1 VTRERGRLRLLWIA
15 VVLFT
20 LAGTAYPQSAP
31 LSLLPATLPDGLIGQ
46 SYFASVSTTGGAPPI
61 SYKISSGGLPPG
73 LTIAAVVGATT
84 TADITGTTTA
94 TGTYNFVVQ
103 ATDSVGSTAT
113 QGYSILVLAV
123 LTVTTPPT
131 LRATTAG
138 ASYSVSLAATGGL
151 PPYTWYLGPPF
162 IPGSIG
168 KSSFG
173 SIGRASFR
181 RTAVASPGLGGL
193 PPGFTLSS
201 SGVISGVTSAP
212 GAYSFQISVN
222 DSDSSFPQ
230 SATQTFTLNVN
241 PPPSITTPTPLPS
254 GVVGTRYSIPL
265 RAVAGITPYTWSLTS
280 GKLPPGIALSPD
292 GGLTGIPTLAG
303 VYTFTVT
310 VTDFLGIPG
319 STTFTLAITTGLSIT
334 TTSPLPAGST
344 GTPYSAT
351 FQATAGTPPYTW
363 SVAGGTLPSG
373 LTLDSAGNLT
383 GTPTAAGSF
392 RFTIQVTDAAT
403 NSVTGVFDV
412 TIARS
417 LTITP
422 ATLPDATLGTAYSES
437 LTATGGTA
445 PYTFTVD
452 SGSLPG
458 GITLASTGSL
468 TGTPTAAGQF
478 SFTARA
484 TDSTG
489 LTGIIAYQLKVA
501 TAPPISPTITGVTD
515 TEPPAQQP
523 TLSVQLGDVYP
534 VPLDGT
540 MTLNFAPAAGNVVDP
555 AIKFSNGKTTV
566 DFTIPAGQTDAVFP
580 NTTLSLGTGTVAGT
594 ITLTLTFQ
602 ADGQDVTPKPAPTRV
617 ITIPAQAPVIT
628 KVTASHTGS
637 GIEVDITGFSNTR
650 DMTSATFTFQAAT
663 GTTLTNSQV
672 TVTADQLFATW
683 YNDPTSTTYGSLFTF
698 AQPFTL
704 SGNVSGIAGVSVTL
718 TNLQGTSSAATA
730 TVQ

>member
-1 VTRERGRLRLLWIA
+1 MGERGHRRLLWIA
-15 VVLFT
+15 LVLFT
-20 LAGTAYPQSAP
+20 LSGAAYPQSAP
-31 LSLLPATLPDGLIGQ
+31 LSLLSGTLPDGLIGQ
-46 SYFASVSTTGGAPPI
+46 SYFASVSTTGGFPPMT
-61 SYKISSGGLPPG
+61 YKISSGALPPG

-84 TADITGTTTA
+84 TADITGTTMA

-103 ATDSVGSTAT
+103 VTDSSGASAT

-131 LRATTAG
+131 LRTTTAG
-138 ASYSVSLAATGGL
+138 ASYGVSLAATGGL
-151 PPYTWYLGPPF
+151 PPYSWYLGPPF
-162 IPGSIG
+162 IAGSIG

-173 SIGRASFR
+173 SIGKASFR
-181 RTAVASPGLGGL
+181 RAAASGGGL
-193 PPGFTLSS
+193 PPGFSLSS

-212 GAYSFQISVN
+212 GVYTFQISVN
-222 DSDSSFPQ
+222 DSDSYFPQ

-241 PPPSITTPTPLPS
+241 PPPSITTATPLPS

-265 RAVAGITPYTWSLTS
+265 RAVAGVTPYTWSLTS
-280 GKLPPGIALSPD
+280 GKLPTGLALSTD

-310 VTDFLGIPG
+310 VTDFYGISG
-319 STTFTLAITTGLSIT
+319 STTFTLAVTTGLAIT

-344 GTPYSAT
+344 GTPYSAI

-363 SVAGGTLPSG
+363 SVAGGTLPGG

-392 RFTIQVTDAAT
+392 RFTIQVTDAA
-403 NSVTGVFDV
+403 SSSLTGVFDV

-417 LTITP
+417 LVITP
-422 ATLPDATLGTAYSES
+422 ATLPDATLGTAYTQS

-458 GITLASTGSL
+458 GITLASSGNL
-468 TGTPTAAGQF
+468 AGTPTAAGQF

-489 LTGIIAYQLKVA
+489 LTGTIAYQLKVA
-501 TAPPISPTITGVTD
+501 AASPISPTITGVTD

-523 TLSVQLGDVYP
+523 TLSVQLGAVYP

-540 MTLNFAPAAGNVVDP
+540 INLAFASAAGNVDDKTIV
-555 AIKFSNGKTTV
+555 FSNGKTSV
-566 DFTIPAGQTDAVFP
+566 NFTIPAGQLNAVFP
-580 NTTLSLGTGTVAGT
+580 DASLSLGTGTVAGT
-594 ITLTLTFQ
+594 ITLTLTFK
-602 ADGQDVTPKPAPTRV
+602 ADGQDVTPNPAPTRV

-628 KVTASHTGS
+628 NVTASHTGS

-650 DMTSATFTFQAAT
+650 DMTSATFTFQAAA

-683 YNDPTSTTYGSLFTF
+683 YSDPTSANYGSQFTF

-704 SGNVSGIAGVSVTL
+704 SGNTSGIAGVSVTL
-718 TNLQGTSSAATA
+718 TNPQGTSSAATA

>member
-1 VTRERGRLRLLWIA
+1 
-15 VVLFT
+15 
-20 LAGTAYPQSAP
+20 
-31 LSLLPATLPDGLIGQ
+31 
-46 SYFASVSTTGGAPPI
+46 
-61 SYKISSGGLPPG
+61 
-73 LTIAAVVGATT
+73 
-84 TADITGTTTA
+84 
-94 TGTYNFVVQ
+94 
-103 ATDSVGSTAT
+103 
-113 QGYSILVLAV
+113 
-123 LTVTTPPT
+123 
-131 LRATTAG
+131 
-138 ASYSVSLAATGGL
+138 
-151 PPYTWYLGPPF
+151 
-162 IPGSIG
+162 
-168 KSSFG
+168 
-173 SIGRASFR
+173 
-181 RTAVASPGLGGL
+181 
-193 PPGFTLSS
+193 
-201 SGVISGVTSAP
+201 
-212 GAYSFQISVN
+212 
-222 DSDSSFPQ
+222 
-230 SATQTFTLNVN
+230 
-241 PPPSITTPTPLPS
+241 
-254 GVVGTRYSIPL
+254 
-265 RAVAGITPYTWSLTS
+265 VAGITPYTWSLTS
-280 GKLPPGIALSPD
+280 GKLPTGLALSPD

-303 VYTFTVT
+303 IYTFTVT

-351 FQATAGTPPYTW
+351 FRATAGTPPYTW
-363 SVAGGTLPSG
+363 SVAGGTLPGG
-373 LTLDSAGNLT
+373 LALDSAGNLT

-403 NSVTGVFDV
+403 SSVTGVFDV

-417 LTITP
+417 LAITP
-422 ATLPDATLGTAYSES
+422 ATLPDATLGTAYTQS

-458 GITLASTGSL
+458 GITLASTGNL

-489 LTGIIAYQLKVA
+489 LTGTMAYQLKVA

-540 MTLNFAPAAGNVVDP
+540 INLAFASAAGNVDDKTIV
-555 AIKFSNGKTTV
+555 FSNGGRSAT
-566 DFTIPAGQTDAVFP
+566 FTIPAGQTDAVFP

-594 ITLTLTFQ
+594 ITLTLAFQ

-628 KVTASHTGS
+628 KVTAGHTGS

-650 DMTSATFTFQAAT
+650 DMTNATFTFQAAT

-718 TNLQGTSSAATA
+718 TNPQGTSSAATA